1 MKVFINLTE
10 QQKQALLKFPVYV
23 SLLAAADGKMD
34 EAERMVAIKFAH
46 TKAFSCQP
54 LLAEFCRES
63 EIVFEDN
70 LIQLEAVLPKDKKS
84 RDAAIRKEL
93 LNLETILLKLG
104 KEYVLVMHQ
113 SMKTFKDHV
122 LKAHHSVIED
132 FILPI
137 AIPGLTD

>member
-1 MKVFINLTE
+1 MKVFRNLTE

-23 SLLAAADGKMD
+23 SLLAATDGKMD
-34 EAERMVAIKFAH
+34 ETERMAAIKFAH

-54 LLAEFCRES
+54 LLSEFCRES

-70 LIQLEAVLPKDKKS
+70 LLQLEAVLPKDKKS
-84 RDAAIRKEL
+84 RNAAIRREL

-113 SMKTFKDHV
+113 SLKTFEEHV

-132 FILPI
+132 FLLPI
-137 AIPGLTD
+137 SIPGLSD